1 MIELSIL
8 DLLFLVLTFFV
19 VIIGTLL
26 TLVLLRVFKILRVW
40 VEIADYYEQVKQM
53 IVTYAMVPY
62 VIKDRI
68 FEKFTKN
75 SDNSSEEEKPRDPIL

>member
-68 FEKFTKN
+68 FEKFQWKQ
-75 SDNSSEEEKPRDPIL
+75 